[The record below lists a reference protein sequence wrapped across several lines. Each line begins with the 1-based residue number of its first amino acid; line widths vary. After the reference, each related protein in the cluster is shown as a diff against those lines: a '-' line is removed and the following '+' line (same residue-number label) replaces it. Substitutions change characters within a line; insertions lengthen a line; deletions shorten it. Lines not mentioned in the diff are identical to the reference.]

1 MMKMIGKVTS
11 QEIREI
17 KAILNVPKATYM
29 TLDGFFTETDKK
41 VKSQLGFVP
50 TSIWEIDWKETKKL
64 KAFCRDEGDSRD
76 DMESVVSYKTT
87 VGNSKNNVSI
97 FNPYLAKMILNA
109 YCPKGAHIY
118 DPFAGGGTRGI
129 IATMMGRKY
138 TGVEIRKNEVDR
150 INKHKAE
157 IGIDFNVIV
166 GDAMEYVNP
175 NKFDFCYTCP
185 PYYDLEQYKGGKN
198 DLSMAKTYNDF
209 LDMIEKV
216 MKNIYQSLKKGSTC
230 VWIIGNFRD
239 KNGELIHFNGDLINI
254 GKRCGFKLHD
264 EIIIH
269 SAPGIAS
276 LRSKMFNKD
285 QKSVRI
291 HEYGIVFRK

>member
-1 MMKMIGKVTS
+1 MIGKVTP

-50 TSIWEIDWKETKKL
+50 TSIWEIDWQETKKL
-64 KAFCRDEGDSRD
+64 KAFCRDEGGSRND
-76 DMESVVSYKTT
+76 TITQTQYKMDF
-87 VGNSKNNVSI
+87 GSSKNNVSI

-138 TGVEIRKNEVDR
+138 TGVEIRQNEVDR

-166 GDAMEYVNP
+166 GDAMEYTKP

-185 PYYDLEQYKGGKN
+185 PYYNLEQYKGGKS
-198 DLSMAKTYNDF
+198 DLSMAKTYTDF
-209 LDMIEKV
+209 LDMIKKV
-216 MKNIYQSLKKGSTC
+216 MKNVYQSLKKGSTC
-230 VWIIGNFRD
+230 VWIVGNFRD

-254 GKRCGFKLHD
+254 GKDVGFKLHD

-276 LRSKMFNKD
+276 LRSGHFNAD